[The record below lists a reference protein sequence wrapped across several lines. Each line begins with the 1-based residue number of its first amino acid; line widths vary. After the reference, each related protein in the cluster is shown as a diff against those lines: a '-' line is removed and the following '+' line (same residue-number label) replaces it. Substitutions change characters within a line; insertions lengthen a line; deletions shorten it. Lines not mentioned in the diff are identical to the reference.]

1 MQNRMYL
8 IGRAAQLAGI
18 SPETA
23 RAYCRQGLLSPIR
36 DSAGRRLFTE
46 ADVQRLREIFKR
58 NADHRHSYAVDADPG
73 GG

>member
-1 MQNRMYL
+1 MQKRMYL

-23 RAYCRQGLLSPIR
+23 RAYCRQGFLSPIR

-46 ADVQRLREIFKR
+46 ADVQRLREIYKT
-58 NADHRHSYAVDADPG
+58 NAANRQPYAVVVGTGDG
-73 GG
+73 